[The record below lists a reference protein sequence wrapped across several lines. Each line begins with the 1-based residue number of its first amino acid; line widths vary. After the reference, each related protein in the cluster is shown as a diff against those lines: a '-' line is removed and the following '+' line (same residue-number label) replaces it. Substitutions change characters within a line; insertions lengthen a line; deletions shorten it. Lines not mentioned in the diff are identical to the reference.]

1 MVKELLSVGA
11 KATDENAEGYRAL
24 DLAAKKGHVN
34 VLRALREQSTAYWK
48 VCSRRIGLTALHV
61 AAAFGQ
67 TEFVSEMLPIV
78 PATIK
83 SERPLIDPS
92 GDVSHSINCL
102 SRPNLT
108 VFLQYGITPLHL
120 ASQSGHENVVR
131 LLLNSQGVSVDAATE
146 VVGTIPMH
154 LAAQGGHLLVAGL
167 LISRT
172 SEQLHRAD
180 KYGRTPLHLAAS
192 FGHRDMVSLL
202 LGQGA
207 FINSQDNVFSHFCSP
222 VDTI

>member
-1 MVKELLSVGA
+1 M
-11 KATDENAEGYRAL
+11 
-24 DLAAKKGHVN
+24 
-34 VLRALREQSTAYWK
+34 
-48 VCSRRIGLTALHV
+48 
-61 AAAFGQ
+61 
-67 TEFVSEMLPIV
+67 
-78 PATIK
+78 
-83 SERPLIDPS
+83 
-92 GDVSHSINCL
+92 
-102 SRPNLT
+102 
-108 VFLQYGITPLHL
+108 

-131 LLLNSQGVSVDAATE
+131 LLLNSKGVQVEAPTE

-154 LAAQGGHLLVAGL
+154 MAAQGGHLLVAGL

-207 FINSQDNVFSHFCSP
+207 NINSQDNVSYLNKTKQKNSIPTHSNL
-222 VDTI
+222 

>member
-1 MVKELLSVGA
+1 MVKELLAVGA

-92 GDVSHSINCL
+92 GDVCFFYFVAE
-102 SRPNLT
+102 RTFPN
-108 VFLQYGITPLHL
+108 F
-120 ASQSGHENVVR
+120 SK
-131 LLLNSQGVSVDAATE
+131 LNIAFICSVWNN
-146 VVGTIPMH
+146 P
-154 LAAQGGHLLVAGL
+154 
-167 LISRT
+167 
-172 SEQLHRAD
+172 
-180 KYGRTPLHLAAS
+180 AS
-192 FGHRDMVSLL
+192 FGEPKRTRKRRSV
-202 LGQGA
+202 A
-207 FINSQDNVFSHFCSP
+207 FEQSRRLSGCCY
-222 VDTI
+222 